1 MKEVQINNKKSEK
14 MDKKNQ
20 NQLYRV
26 IFGGIILFLN
36 IIIGFILFE
45 KEIFEVFFLGLIIY
59 IITGIG
65 AGFTYVA

>member
-1 MKEVQINNKKSEK
+1 